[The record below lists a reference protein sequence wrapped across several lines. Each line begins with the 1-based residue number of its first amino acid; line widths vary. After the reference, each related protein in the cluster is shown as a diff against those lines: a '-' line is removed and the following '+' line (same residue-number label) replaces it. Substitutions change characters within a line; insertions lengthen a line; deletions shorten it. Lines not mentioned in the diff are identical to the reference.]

1 MKQLTIRGIP
11 DELEN
16 IIRKEAAEKGV
27 SLNRAL
33 VSLAVKSIGVN
44 KNKSKKEKLYH
55 DLDCFSGLWSE
66 SETEAFKKNL
76 SDIRKIDKEL
86 WITEK

>member
-16 IIRKEAAEKGV
+16 IIRKEAAEKGI

-33 VSLAVKSIGVN
+33 VSLAVKSIGIN
-44 KNKSKKEKLYH
+44 KNKSKKEY
-55 DLDCFSGLWSE
+55 
-66 SETEAFKKNL
+66 
-76 SDIRKIDKEL
+76 
-86 WITEK
+86 

>member
-27 SLNRAL
+27 SLNKAL
-33 VSLAVKSIGVN
+33 VSLAVKSI
-44 KNKSKKEKLYH
+44 
-55 DLDCFSGLWSE
+55 
-66 SETEAFKKNL
+66 
-76 SDIRKIDKEL
+76 
-86 WITEK
+86 